1 MVRAFCQSA
10 SAARLALHDG
20 ADSCVWLTA
29 FGTTFSTGNAS
40 SSRHPSVFLPLPA
53 SVLRYSFFGRSST
66 SVPSERS
73 RATQCSSCS
82 CPYGTVTRL
91 TNDYANPNVIRN
103 YITFTSLITYTNNE

>member
-53 SVLRYSFFGRSST
+53 SVLRYSIFGRPST

-73 RATQCSSCS
+73 RAARASADLLRFAWGGVKLYVTQGRT
-82 CPYGTVTRL
+82 PR
-91 TNDYANPNVIRN
+91 
-103 YITFTSLITYTNNE
+103 E